1 MLRGTVR
8 AAEVTQQVTQQVL
21 KLLTGCDWG
30 RGRSDLMHAI
40 GIRDR
45 VSFSLNYL
53 EPSLSDGL
61 IEMTIASIPS
71 SRLQKYRLTD
81 KGRALLDTSMK
92 AVSKA

>member
-61 IEMTIASIPS
+61 IEMTQPGAPKSPT
-71 SRLQKYRLTD
+71 QKCRLTS
-81 KGRALLDTSMK
+81 KGQALLFSLRK
-92 AVSKA
+92 A